1 VDLATDDEPITPVHW
16 SDLGDTAPDNLV
28 LLLCWF
34 HHHRL
39 HEQHW
44 RLEPPRGR
52 AVRAAVSSGEHQRF
66 SPPRLDIITRPDQL
80 LLVP

>member
-28 LLLCWF
+28 LLPCWF

-44 RLEPPRGR
+44 RLEPLGAGQFEQRN
-52 AVRAAVSSGEHQRF
+52 SSGEHQRF